1 MKQDGAHGEKIL
13 EQLRNAVGALRK
25 TTAEYESANP
35 ESKLPLDEK
44 TKAYYEQTMKE
55 KQTTVRVVVEHVG
68 PRSDEFAAY
77 ISESLLGLVRVEPYI
92 NPMQGQT
99 NPFLMRQNGPD
110 TARLPGARAPFY
122 VILVN
127 TIPVSGS
134 PEAVDAGGKGQLLV
148 SVCAFRPDP
157 FICLLQHVC
166 FTATTSLKDLAGRVV
181 DHVRDYPEN
190 GIAALISDRD
200 AMFDFVLADIRHK
213 YVIPTDC

>member
-1 MKQDGAHGEKIL
+1 MKQDGADGQKIL
-13 EQLRNAVGALRK
+13 EQLRYAVDALRK
-25 TTAEYESANP
+25 ATAEYESANP

-44 TKAYYEQTMKE
+44 TKAYYEQTMNE
-55 KQTTVRVVVEHVG
+55 KQTTVRVVLEHSG
-68 PRSDEFAAY
+68 PRSDELAAY

-99 NPFLMRQNGPD
+99 NPFLMLQTGPD

-122 VILVN
+122 VVLVN

-134 PEAVDAGGKGQLLV
+134 SDAMHAGGKSQLLV
-148 SVCAFRPDP
+148 SVCAFRPEP
-157 FICLLQHVC
+157 FVCLLQHVC
-166 FTATTSLKDLAGRVV
+166 FMPASSLKDLAGRVV
-181 DHVRDYPEN
+181 AHVRDYPES

-213 YVIPTDC
+213 YVIPN

>member
-1 MKQDGAHGEKIL
+1 MKQDGADGQKIL
-13 EQLRNAVGALRK
+13 EQLRYAVDALRK
-25 TTAEYESANP
+25 ATAEYESANP

-44 TKAYYEQTMKE
+44 TKAYYEQTMNE
-55 KQTTVRVVVEHVG
+55 KQSTVRVVLEHSG
-68 PRSDEFAAY
+68 PRSDELAAY

-99 NPFLMRQNGPD
+99 NPFLMLQTGPD

-122 VILVN
+122 VVLVN

-134 PEAVDAGGKGQLLV
+134 SDAMHAAGKSQLLV
-148 SVCAFRPDP
+148 SVCAFRPEP
-157 FICLLQHVC
+157 FVCLLQHVC
-166 FTATTSLKDLAGRVV
+166 FMPASSLKDLAGRVV
-181 DHVRDYPEN
+181 AHVRDYPES

-213 YVIPTDC
+213 YVIPN